1 MMSWIGAAAILSATT
16 ILGFEWAK
24 RVRERPKQ
32 LRELKVTLQALEAEI
47 MYGSTPLNEAFQH
60 IGKPL
65 KEPLSAFFLTISD
78 LLNQG
83 EMSVQEAWESQLLVL
98 ARETSFKNGEI
109 EVLRQFGATLG
120 RHDKE
125 HQQKQIQLT
134 LAHLNREEKEARDIQ
149 ERYEKMCKSLG
160 VLMGLL
166 IVILLM

>member
-1 MMSWIGAAAILSATT
+1 MLNWFGAIAILSATT
-16 ILGFEWAK
+16 IFGFEWAK
-24 RVRERPKQ
+24 RVRERPKR

-47 MYGSTPLNEAFQH
+47 MYGSTPLSEAFQH

-65 KEPLSAFFLTISD
+65 KEPLASFFLTISD
-78 LLNQG
+78 LLNGG
-83 EMSVQEAWESQLLVL
+83 EHTVQEAWECQLEIL
-98 ARETSFKNGEI
+98 AKETSFKSGEI
-109 EVLRQFGATLG
+109 EVLRQFGSTLG

>member
-1 MMSWIGAAAILSATT
+1 MMSWLGAAAILSATT
-16 ILGFEWAK
+16 IFGFEWAK
-24 RVRERPKQ
+24 RVRERPKR

-47 MYGSTPLNEAFQH
+47 MYGSTPLSEAFQH

-65 KEPLSAFFLTISD
+65 KEPLASFFLTISD
-78 LLNQG
+78 LLNDG
-83 EMSVQEAWESQLLVL
+83 DHTVQEAWECQLEVL
-98 ARETSFKNGEI
+98 AKETSFKSGEI
-109 EVLRQFGATLG
+109 EVLRQFGSTLG

>member
-1 MMSWIGAAAILSATT
+1 MMSWFGAVAILSATT
-16 ILGFEWAK
+16 IFGFEWAQ
-24 RVRERPKQ
+24 RVRERPKR

-47 MYGSTPLNEAFQH
+47 MYGSTPLSEAFQH

-65 KEPLSAFFLTISD
+65 KEPLSSFFLIISD
-78 LLNQG
+78 LLNDG
-83 EMSVQEAWESQLLVL
+83 DLTVQEAWECQLEVL
-98 ARETSFKNGEI
+98 AKETSFKSGEI
-109 EVLRQFGATLG
+109 EVLRQFGSTLG

>member
-1 MMSWIGAAAILSATT
+1 MMSWFGAIAILSATT
-16 ILGFEWAK
+16 IFGFEWAK
-24 RVRERPKQ
+24 RVRERPKR

-47 MYGSTPLNEAFQH
+47 MYGSTPLSEAFQH

-65 KEPLSAFFLTISD
+65 KEPLASFFLTISD
-78 LLNQG
+78 MLNSG
-83 EMSVQEAWESQLLVL
+83 EHTVQEAWENQLELL
-98 ARETSFKNGEI
+98 AEESLFKSGEI
-109 EVLRQFGATLG
+109 EVLRQFGSTLG

>member
-1 MMSWIGAAAILSATT
+1 MMSWIGALAILSATT
-16 ILGFEWAK
+16 IFGFEWAK
-24 RVRERPKQ
+24 RIRERPKR

-47 MYGSTPLNEAFQH
+47 MYGSTPLGEAFQH

-65 KEPLSAFFLTISD
+65 KVPLSSFFLTISE
-78 LLNQG
+78 LLNDG
-83 EMSVQEAWESQLLVL
+83 HYTVQEAWECQLDVL
-98 ARETSFKNGEI
+98 AKETSFKSGEI
-109 EVLRQFGATLG
+109 EVLRQFGSTLG

>member
-1 MMSWIGAAAILSATT
+1 MMSWVGAAAILSATT
-16 ILGFEWAK
+16 IFGFEWAK
-24 RVRERPKQ
+24 RVRERPKR

-65 KEPLSAFFLTISD
+65 KEPLASFFLTISD
-78 LLNQG
+78 LLNDG
-83 EMSVQEAWESQLLVL
+83 DHTVQEAWECQLEVL
-98 ARETSFKNGEI
+98 AQETSFKSGEI
-109 EVLRQFGATLG
+109 EVLRQFGSTLG

>member
-1 MMSWIGAAAILSATT
+1 MMSWFGAIAILTATT
-16 ILGFEWAK
+16 IFGFEWAK
-24 RVRERPKQ
+24 RVRERPKR

-47 MYGSTPLNEAFQH
+47 MYGSTPLQEAFQH

-78 LLNQG
+78 LLSQG
-83 EMSVQEAWESQLLVL
+83 ELSVQEAWEKQLLIL
-98 ARETSFKNGEI
+98 AQETSFKNGEI
-109 EVLRQFGATLG
+109 EVLRQFGSTLG

-160 VLMGLL
+160 VLLGLL
-166 IVILLM
+166 IVILLL

>member
-1 MMSWIGAAAILSATT
+1 MTWIGAIAIVSATT
-16 ILGFEWAK
+16 IFGFEWAK
-24 RVRERPKQ
+24 RVRERPKR

-47 MYGSTPLNEAFQH
+47 MYGSTPLSEAFQH

-65 KEPLSAFFLTISD
+65 KEPLSSFFLTISD
-78 LLNQG
+78 LLNEG
-83 EMSVQEAWESQLLVL
+83 DHTVQQAWESRLDIL
-98 ARETSFKNGEI
+98 AKETSFKSGEI
-109 EVLRQFGATLG
+109 EVLRQFGSTLG

>member
-1 MMSWIGAAAILSATT
+1 MISWIGAIAILSATT
-16 ILGFEWAK
+16 ITGFEWAK
-24 RVRERPKQ
+24 RVRERPKR

-65 KEPLSAFFLTISD
+65 KEPLSAFFLNISD

-83 EMSVQEAWESQLLVL
+83 EHSVKEAWESQLLLL
-98 ARETSFKNGEI
+98 AKETSFKSGEI
-109 EVLRQFGATLG
+109 EVLRQFGSTLG

>member
-1 MMSWIGAAAILSATT
+1 MISIIGAIAILSATT
-16 ILGFEWAK
+16 LTGFEFAR
-24 RVRERPKQ
+24 RVRERPRR

-47 MYGSTPLNEAFQH
+47 MYGSTPLNEACQH

-65 KEPLSAFFLTISD
+65 KEPLSSFFLNISD

-83 EMSVQEAWESQLLVL
+83 ELSVKEAWEKELLVL
-98 ARETSFKNGEI
+98 AKETSFKSGEI
-109 EVLRQFGATLG
+109 EVLRQFGSTLG

>member
-1 MMSWIGAAAILSATT
+1 MLSWFGAIAILSATT
-16 ILGFEWAK
+16 IFGFEWAK
-24 RVRERPKQ
+24 RVRERPKR

-47 MYGSTPLNEAFQH
+47 MYGSTPLSEAFQH

-65 KEPLSAFFLTISD
+65 KEPLASFFLNISD
-78 LLNQG
+78 LLNGG
-83 EMSVQEAWESQLLVL
+83 EHTVQEAWEYQLEIL
-98 ARETSFKNGEI
+98 AKETSFKSGEI
-109 EVLRQFGATLG
+109 EVLRQFGSTLG

>member
-1 MMSWIGAAAILSATT
+1 MMSWIGAIAILSATT
-16 ILGFEWAK
+16 IFGFEWAK
-24 RVRERPKQ
+24 RVRERPKK

-47 MYGSTPLNEAFQH
+47 MYGSTPLHEAFQH

-65 KEPLSAFFLTISD
+65 KEPLSTFFLTISD
-78 LLNQG
+78 SLIEG
-83 EMSVQEAWESQLLVL
+83 ELSVQEAWESQLAVL
-98 ARETSFKNGEI
+98 AKETSFKAGEI
-109 EVLRQFGATLG
+109 EVLRQFGSTLG

-134 LAHLNREEKEARDIQ
+134 LAHLTREEKEARDIQ

>member
-1 MMSWIGAAAILSATT
+1 MLSWFGAIAILSATT
-16 ILGFEWAK
+16 IFGFEWAK
-24 RVRERPKQ
+24 RVRERPKR

-47 MYGSTPLNEAFQH
+47 MYGSTPLSEAFQH

-65 KEPLSAFFLTISD
+65 KEPLASFFLTISD
-78 LLNQG
+78 LLNGG
-83 EMSVQEAWESQLLVL
+83 ELTVQEAWECQLEIL
-98 ARETSFKNGEI
+98 AKETSFKSGEI
-109 EVLRQFGATLG
+109 EVLRQFGSTLG

>member
-1 MMSWIGAAAILSATT
+1 MMSWIGAIAILSATT
-16 ILGFEWAK
+16 VFGFEWAK
-24 RVRERPKQ
+24 RVRERPKK

-47 MYGSTPLNEAFQH
+47 MYGSTPLYEAFLH
-60 IGKPL
+60 IGRPL
-65 KEPLSAFFLTISD
+65 KEPLSTFFLTISD
-78 LLNQG
+78 RLAEG
-83 EMSVQEAWESQLLVL
+83 ELSVQEAWDNQLAVL
-98 ARETSFKNGEI
+98 AKETSFKMGEI

>member
-1 MMSWIGAAAILSATT
+1 MSWFGAIAILSATT
-16 ILGFEWAK
+16 IFGFEWAK
-24 RVRERPKQ
+24 RVRERPKR

-47 MYGSTPLNEAFQH
+47 MYGSTPLSEAFQH

-65 KEPLSAFFLTISD
+65 KEPLASFFLTISD
-78 LLNQG
+78 MLNSG
-83 EMSVQEAWESQLLVL
+83 EHTVQEAWENQLELL
-98 ARETSFKNGEI
+98 AEESLFKSGEI
-109 EVLRQFGATLG
+109 EVLRQFGSTLG